1 MLREVQAEIEG
12 LLAAYNVKASEMSI
26 PPKPE
31 MGDLAFPCFTISKS
45 SGKKPNEVATD
56 IAGELNRKLG
66 ASSVVLKAQ
75 AFGPYVNFFLNSAA
89 IAELTVRSVQ
99 KERNLFGDGEAG
111 KGKKVMIEY
120 PSNNTHKEFHIGH
133 FRNVCIGNAL
143 VRLYAREGYEVYP
156 VNYLN
161 DFGAHVAK
169 CLWGLKK
176 FHADEK
182 APENKQ
188 KWLGEIYAEASMYL
202 KNNPDAGEEVAA
214 ISKQLEA
221 KDKKIWPLFMKT
233 REWSIEKFDE
243 IFAELNV
250 NHVAVFYE
258 KDIKAKGQKIVDE
271 LLRRGIAKVGE
282 GGAIIVDLSEYK
294 FDIALLRKS
303 NGVGLYLTADL
314 PLAEEKFKKFNV
326 DESIVITGQ
335 EQTFYFKQLYKIL
348 ELMGEKRKL
357 THISY
362 GLVNLPEGKMSSR
375 SGNVIL
381 YEDLRDQVFE
391 KMYEETK
398 ARHSAGRFVIP
409 GQDRESTPVW
419 LDKKIVD
426 TARKLTQA
434 ALKFDMQKHESGK
447 NIVFD
452 IREATSVE
460 GFSGPYL
467 LYVVARINSLTAKA
481 KKEKITVGKNLSCL
495 TSEEEK
501 RLALMMGE
509 SETVIAKALAQ
520 YNPSVIARY
529 CFELAQAFNDFYS
542 KHSVLNAETKELA
555 GARLA
560 LSLAV
565 KQVLENMLAILTIET
580 VEEM

>member
-1 MLREVQAEIEG
+1 MLRQIQAEIET
-12 LLAAYNVKASEMSI
+12 LLASVNIKLNELTI
-26 PPKPE
+26 PPKSE
-31 MGDLAFPCFTISKS
+31 MGDFAFPCFALSKA
-45 SGKKPNEVATD
+45 SGRKPNE
-56 IAGELNRKLG
+56 IAGKIAEKLNKELSPTSIIK
-66 ASSVVLKAQ
+66 KIQ
-75 AFGPYVNFFLNSAA
+75 AFGPYVNFFLQPA
-89 IAELTVRSVQ
+89 VVVGSVVGSIQ
-99 KERNLFGDGEAG
+99 KENEKFGNRDDG

-143 VRLYAREGYEVYP
+143 VQLYLRNGFTVYP

-161 DFGAHVAK
+161 DFGSHVAK
-169 CLWGLKK
+169 CLWGLRK
-176 FHADEK
+176 FHANEK
-182 APENKQ
+182 PPENKQ
-188 KWLGEIYAEASMYL
+188 KWLGEIYAEASRYL
-202 KNNPDAGEEVAA
+202 KGNPDAEPEVAA
-214 ISKQLEA
+214 LQKQLEA
-221 KDKKIWPLFMKT
+221 GDREIWPLFMET

-243 IFAELNV
+243 IFSELGV
-250 NHVAVFYE
+250 KHVAVFYE

-271 LLRRGIAKVGE
+271 LLQKGIAKVGE
-282 GGAIIVDLSEYK
+282 GGAIIVDLTEYK
-294 FDIALLRKS
+294 LDIALVRKS
-303 NGVGLYLTADL
+303 NGVGLYLTSDL
-314 PLAEEKFKKFNV
+314 PLAEEKFKKFDV

-348 ELMGEKRKL
+348 ELMGVKKKL
-357 THISY
+357 THLSY

-375 SGNVIL
+375 TGNVIL

-391 KMYEETK
+391 KMYQETK
-398 ARHSAGRFVIP
+398 NRHADWS
-409 GQDRESTPVW
+409 
-419 LDKKIVD
+419 DKKIKT
-426 TARKLTQA
+426 TAQKLTQA

-452 IREATSVE
+452 IKEATAVE

-467 LYVVARINSLTAKA
+467 LYVVARINSLAAKA
-481 KKEKITVGKNLSCL
+481 KREKLKSSKDLSGL

-509 SETVIAKALAQ
+509 AEETITKALHQ
-520 YNPSVIARY
+520 YNPSVITRY
-529 CFELAQAFNDFYS
+529 CFELAKAFNDFYN
-542 KHSVLNAETKELA
+542 KHSVLAAETRELA

-565 KQVLENMLAILTIET
+565 RQVLANMLSILTIDT